1 MQMQRT
7 YEVMFIVRPDQSD
20 EDIDKL
26 ISNLESNV
34 TTAGGTVKSFEKMG
48 KRRLAYIVRKFMDG
62 FYILLTLEG
71 SGELVKEIERRLRVT
86 EQVIKFISVRTDV
99 EDKRLAKIKKHR
111 DSKVKGQGRQAEAAA
126 AAAAQAATEA
136 GAEPSPAAV

>member
-7 YEVMFIVRPDQSD
+7 YEVMFIVRPDQSE

-99 EDKRLAKIKKHR
+99 EDKRLAKVKKLR

>member
-1 MQMQRT
+1 MQRT
-7 YEVMFIVRPDQSD
+7 YEVMFIVRPDLAE

-34 TTAGGTVKSFEKMG
+34 TAASGTVKSTEKMG
-48 KRRLAYIVRKFMDG
+48 KRRLAYVVRKFQDG
-62 FYILLTLEG
+62 FYVLLTLQG

-99 EDKRLAKIKKHR
+99 EEKRLAKIKKLR
-111 DSKVKGQGRQAEAAA
+111 DSKVKGQGRQAQE
-126 AAAAQAATEA
+126 AAAQAAAEA
-136 GAEPSPAAV
+136 GTESSPATV

>member
-1 MQMQRT
+1 MQRT

-48 KRRLAYIVRKFMDG
+48 KRRLAYVVRKFQDG

-99 EDKRLAKIKKHR
+99 EDKRLAKIKKLR